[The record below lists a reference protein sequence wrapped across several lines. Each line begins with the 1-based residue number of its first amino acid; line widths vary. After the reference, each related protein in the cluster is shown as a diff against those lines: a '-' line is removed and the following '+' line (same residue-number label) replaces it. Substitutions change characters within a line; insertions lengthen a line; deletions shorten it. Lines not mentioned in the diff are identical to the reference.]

1 MKLFKLSL
9 AAAIA
14 AGALATSASA
24 VPLEEAIK
32 DVDLNGYARMRYTH
46 NNKSNDVVHRDKS
59 SSWEFKSEVDFKAKI
74 DDNFFGVVG
83 IRFMD
88 RDNGQSRSS
97 SNTVYHNGPNSKDK
111 DADFDIAKAYLGYT
125 VGGTVIA
132 VGRQGI
138 GSFFTDDM
146 YGDGVKITSTD
157 IEGLTLTGFWM
168 DSLENDGDIGS
179 LDWNYKAPFPA
190 DGTGKLTTDHNLYG
204 VGAMGSYDPVAFQLW
219 YNSLEDVADLFAAE
233 LAFNFDISDDFN
245 IGVKGQ
251 YAFSDFDKASYGHW
265 DNTAVPPVFVT
276 DVEVGDADFWAAEVS
291 MGLFGIDLAGG
302 YLRFE
307 PDNKD
312 RASFV
317 SFEDQG
323 SFISP
328 GEQLLD
334 YTNFT
339 GKNEYWYVVAGYTIP
354 DTGIRIG
361 ADYLDGKSAGQ
372 DAYEAVGRISYK
384 YNQKLSFKTWYSH
397 YKVDGAA
404 GATDEKNDRIRFEA
418 KYSF

>member
-1 MKLFKLSL
+1 MLLLHLQTFKGVQMKLFKLSL

-46 NNKSNDVVHRDKS
+46 DRDKNAGNS
-59 SSWEFKSEVDFKAKI
+59 SKGVWEFKSEADFKAKI

-88 RDNGQSRSS
+88 RDGGESLSS
-97 SNTVYHNGPNSKDK
+97 SNSQYHGGQNPSDK
-111 DADFDIAKAYLGYT
+111 DSHFDIAKAYLGYT

-132 VGRQGI
+132 VGRQGV

-179 LDWNYKAPFPA
+179 LDWAGIGAMN
-190 DGTGKLTTDHNLYG
+190 KLTTDHNLYG
-204 VGAMGSYDPVAFQLW
+204 AGIAGSYDPVAFQLW

-233 LAFNFDISDDFN
+233 LAFNFDISDDFSLG
-245 IGVKGQ
+245 IKGQ
-251 YAFSDFDKASYGHW
+251 YAFSDFDGSYKNANA
-265 DNTAVPPVFVT
+265 D
-276 DVEVGDADFWAAEVS
+276 DADFWAAEAS
-291 MGLFGIDLAGG
+291 MGLFGIDLAAG

-307 PDNKD
+307 PDNKSKD
-312 RASFV
+312 SFV

-361 ADYLDGKSAGQ
+361 ADYLDGKAHGD
-372 DAYEAVGRISYK
+372 DAYEVVGRISYK

-397 YKVDGAA
+397 YKIDGAA
-404 GATDEKNDRIRFEA
+404 GAADEKNDRIRFEA

>member
-1 MKLFKLSL
+1 MKLVKLSL
-9 AAAIA
+9 AAAVA
-14 AGALATSASA
+14 AGALAMSASA

-46 NNKSNDVVHRDKS
+46 DHSKNKRDSNRGV
-59 SSWEFKSEVDFKAKI
+59 WQFKSEVDFKAKI

-88 RDNGQSRSS
+88 EDHGESASS
-97 SNTVYHNGPNSKDK
+97 SNSQYHGNHGARREDPDS
-111 DADFDIAKAYLGYT
+111 DFDIAKAYLGYT
-125 VGGTVIA
+125 IGGTTIA

-157 IEGLTLTGFWM
+157 IEGLTISGFWM
-168 DSLENDGDIGS
+168 DSLENDGDISS
-179 LDWNYKAPFPA
+179 LDWANVNN
-190 DGTGKLTTDHNLYG
+190 KLTTDHNLYG
-204 VGAMGSYDPVAFQLW
+204 IGFMGSYDPVSFQLW

-233 LAFNFDISDDFN
+233 LALSFDISDDFN
-245 IGVKGQ
+245 LGVKGQ
-251 YAFSDFDKASYGHW
+251 YAFSDFDGDYK
-265 DNTAVPPVFVT
+265 NV
-276 DVEVGDADFWAAEVS
+276 VGADDADFWAAEAS
-291 MGLFGIDLAGG
+291 AGFFGVDLAAG
-302 YLRFE
+302 YLKFE
-307 PDNKD
+307 PDHKD
-312 RASFV
+312 RLSFV

-328 GEQLLD
+328 GEELLD
-334 YTNFT
+334 YRSFT
-339 GKNEYWYVVAGYTIP
+339 GENHYWYVVAGYTIP

-361 ADYLDGKSAGQ
+361 ADYLDGKSAGK

-384 YNQKLSFKTWYSH
+384 YNEKLSFKTWYSH
-397 YKVDGAA
+397 YKIDDAA
-404 GATDEKNDRIRFEA
+404 GGLDEKKDRIRFEA

>member
-46 NNKSNDVVHRDKS
+46 DNKSNSAVHREKS
-59 SSWEFKSEVDFKAKI
+59 SKWEFKSEADFKAKI

-83 IRFMD
+83 VRFMD
-88 RDNGQSRSS
+88 QDNGQSRSS
-97 SNTVYHNGPNSKDK
+97 SNSIYHNDYNIHDK
-111 DADFDIAKAYLGYT
+111 DTDFDIAKAYLGYT

-179 LDWNYKAPFPA
+179 LDGWLLI
-190 DGTGKLTTDHNLYG
+190 DGKFTTDHNLYG
-204 VGAMGSYDPVAFQLW
+204 AGVAGSYDPVAFQLW
-219 YNSLEDVADLFAAE
+219 YNSLEDAAQLFAAE

-251 YAFSDFDKASYGHW
+251 YAFSDFDGTYK
-265 DNTAVPPVFVT
+265 NTNLI
-276 DVEVGDADFWAAEVS
+276 DDADFWAAEAS

-361 ADYLDGKSAGQ
+361 ADYLDGKSAGN
-372 DAYEAVGRISYK
+372 DAYEVVGRVSYK

-404 GATDEKNDRIRFEA
+404 GAADEKNDRIRFEA

>member
-1 MKLFKLSL
+1 MKLVKLSL
-9 AAAIA
+9 AAAVA
-14 AGALATSASA
+14 AGALAMSASA

-46 NNKSNDVVHRDKS
+46 NNESDKNVHREKS
-59 SSWEFKSEVDFKAKI
+59 SVWEFKSEVDFKAKI

-83 IRFMD
+83 VRFMD
-88 RDNGQSRSS
+88 RDNGQTFSS
-97 SNTVYHNGPNSKDK
+97 SDGVYLQEKNEEDDESQ
-111 DADFDIAKAYLGYT
+111 FDIAKAYLGYAI
-125 VGGTVIA
+125 GGTTIT

-168 DSLENDGDIGS
+168 DSLENDSDIGS
-179 LDWNYKAPFPA
+179 LKWKRTGAMAPL
-190 DGTGKLTTDHNLYG
+190 GGKLTTDHNLYG

-265 DNTAVPPVFVT
+265 NNIPVPPVFVAET
-276 DVEVGDADFWAAEVS
+276 DVGDADFWAAEAS
-291 MGLFGIDLAGG
+291 MGLFGIDLAAG

-339 GKNEYWYVVAGYTIP
+339 GKNHYWYAVAGYTIP

-361 ADYLDGKSAGQ
+361 ADYLDGKSAGK

-384 YNQKLSFKTWYSH
+384 YNEKLSFKTWYSH
-397 YKVDGAA
+397 YKIDGAA
-404 GATDEKNDRIRFEA
+404 GAADEKNDRIRFEA

>member
-1 MKLFKLSL
+1 MKLVKLSL
-9 AAAIA
+9 AAAVA
-14 AGALATSASA
+14 AGALAMSASA

-46 NNKSNDVVHRDKS
+46 DRNKDAGDS
-59 SSWEFKSEVDFKAKI
+59 SKGVWEFKSEVDFKAKI

-88 RDNGQSRSS
+88 RDGGESHSS
-97 SNTVYHNGPNSKDK
+97 SNSQYHGNQNKYEINGKRVEQDS
-111 DADFDIAKAYLGYT
+111 DFDIAKAYLGYT
-125 VGGTVIA
+125 IGGTVIA

-168 DSLENDGDIGS
+168 DSLENDSDIGS
-179 LDWNYKAPFPA
+179 LDW
-190 DGTGKLTTDHNLYG
+190 GSTGEMKKLTTDHNLYG
-204 VGAMGSYDPVAFQLW
+204 VGVAGSYDPVAFQLW

-233 LAFNFDISDDFN
+233 LAFNFDISDDFSLG
-245 IGVKGQ
+245 IKGQ
-251 YAFSDFDKASYGHW
+251 YAFSDLDRATYTYISPRTGLPV
-265 DNTAVPPVFVT
+265 NTET
-276 DVEVGDADFWAAEVS
+276 SDADFWAAEAS
-291 MGLFGIDLAGG
+291 MGLFGIDLAAG

-312 RASFV
+312 RTSFV

-339 GKNEYWYVVAGYTIP
+339 GKNHYWYAVAGYTIP

-361 ADYLDGKSAGQ
+361 ADYLDGKSDGQ
-372 DAYEAVGRISYK
+372 DAYEVVGRISYK

-397 YKVDGAA
+397 YKIDGAA
-404 GATDEKNDRIRFEA
+404 GAADQKNDRIRFEA

>member
-1 MKLFKLSL
+1 MKLVKLSL
-9 AAAIA
+9 AAAVA
-14 AGALATSASA
+14 AGALAMSASA

-46 NNKSNDVVHRDKS
+46 DHSKNKRDSNRGV
-59 SSWEFKSEVDFKAKI
+59 WQFKSEVDFKAKI

-88 RDNGQSRSS
+88 EDHGESASS
-97 SNTVYHNGPNSKDK
+97 SNSQYHGNHGARRQDEDS
-111 DADFDIAKAYLGYT
+111 DFDIAKAYLGYT
-125 VGGTVIA
+125 IGGTTIA

-157 IEGLTLTGFWM
+157 IEGLTISGFWM
-168 DSLENDGDIGS
+168 DSLENDGDISS
-179 LDWNYKAPFPA
+179 LDWANVNN
-190 DGTGKLTTDHNLYG
+190 KLTTDHNLYG
-204 VGAMGSYDPVAFQLW
+204 IGFMGSYDPVSFQLW

-233 LAFNFDISDDFN
+233 LALNFDISDDFN
-245 IGVKGQ
+245 LGVKGQ
-251 YAFSDFDKASYGHW
+251 YAFSDFDGDYK
-265 DNTAVPPVFVT
+265 NV
-276 DVEVGDADFWAAEVS
+276 VGADDADFWAAEAS
-291 MGLFGIDLAGG
+291 AGFFGVDLAAG
-302 YLRFE
+302 YLKFE
-307 PDNKD
+307 PDHKD
-312 RASFV
+312 RLSFV

-328 GEQLLD
+328 GEELLD
-334 YTNFT
+334 YRSFT
-339 GKNEYWYVVAGYTIP
+339 GENHYWYVIAGYTIP

-361 ADYLDGKSAGQ
+361 ADYLDGKAHGD

-384 YNQKLSFKTWYSH
+384 YNEKLSFKTWYSH
-397 YKVDGAA
+397 YKIDNAA
-404 GATDEKNDRIRFEA
+404 GGLDEKKDRIRFEA

>member
-1 MKLFKLSL
+1 MKLVKLSL
-9 AAAIA
+9 AAAVA
-14 AGALATSASA
+14 AGALAMSASA

-46 NNKSNDVVHRDKS
+46 NRDKNAGNS
-59 SSWEFKSEVDFKAKI
+59 SRGVWEFKSEVDFKAKI

-88 RDNGQSRSS
+88 QDSGESHSS
-97 SNTVYHNGPNSKDK
+97 SNSQYHGKQNRYEINGKRVEQDS
-111 DADFDIAKAYLGYT
+111 DFDIAKAYLGYT

-132 VGRQGI
+132 VGRQGV

-179 LDWNYKAPFPA
+179 LDWAGVGAMN
-190 DGTGKLTTDHNLYG
+190 KLTTDHNLYG
-204 VGAMGSYDPVAFQLW
+204 VGIAGSYDPVAFQLW

-233 LAFNFDISDDFN
+233 LALNFDISDDFSLG
-245 IGVKGQ
+245 IKGQ
-251 YAFSDFDKASYGHW
+251 YAFSDFDGNYKNAGVA
-265 DNTAVPPVFVT
+265 D
-276 DVEVGDADFWAAEVS
+276 DADFWAAEAS
-291 MGLFGIDLAGG
+291 MGLFGIDLAAG

-307 PDNKD
+307 PDNKGND
-312 RASFV
+312 SFV

-339 GKNEYWYVVAGYTIP
+339 GENHYWYVVAGYTIP

-361 ADYLDGKSAGQ
+361 ADYLDGKDRGQ

-397 YKVDGAA
+397 SKIDGAA
-404 GATDEKNDRIRFEA
+404 GNPDQKNDRIRFDA

>member
-1 MKLFKLSL
+1 MKLVKLSL
-9 AAAIA
+9 AAAVA
-14 AGALATSASA
+14 AGALAMSASA

-46 NNKSNDVVHRDKS
+46 NNESDKNVHREKS
-59 SSWEFKSEVDFKAKI
+59 SVWEFKSEVDFKAKI

-83 IRFMD
+83 VRFMD
-88 RDNGQSRSS
+88 RDNGQTFSS
-97 SNTVYHNGPNSKDK
+97 SDGVYLQEKNEEDDESQ
-111 DADFDIAKAYLGYT
+111 FDIAKAYLGYAI
-125 VGGTVIA
+125 GGTTIT

-168 DSLENDGDIGS
+168 DSLENDSDIGS
-179 LDWNYKAPFPA
+179 LKWNRTGAMAPL
-190 DGTGKLTTDHNLYG
+190 GGKLTTDHNLYG
-204 VGAMGSYDPVAFQLW
+204 IGAMGSYDPVAFQLW

-265 DNTAVPPVFVT
+265 NNIPVPPVFVT
-276 DVEVGDADFWAAEVS
+276 ETDVGDADFWAAEAS
-291 MGLFGIDLAGG
+291 MGLFGIDLAAG

-339 GKNEYWYVVAGYTIP
+339 GKNHYWYAVAGYTIP

-361 ADYLDGKSAGQ
+361 ADYL
-372 DAYEAVGRISYK
+372 
-384 YNQKLSFKTWYSH
+384 
-397 YKVDGAA
+397 
-404 GATDEKNDRIRFEA
+404 
-418 KYSF
+418 